1 MELFCVSEQ
10 SHGKLSVQIKRL
22 ARMRRYFKRN
32 RDCLIYSFSVMGTIF
47 GALSTHHPVN
57 GLELSDNFLQSAVQ
71 IVRIHTLSH
80 TSTSRK

>member
-1 MELFCVSEQ
+1 MTLQ
-10 SHGKLSVQIKRL
+10 HNL
-22 ARMRRYFKRN
+22 AAFVDCGLRRVHLGEDVLTGN
-32 RDCLIYSFSVMGTIF
+32 ILI
-47 GALSTHHPVN
+47 HHPVN